1 MGTGVDQSAECDETA
16 ACRWVS
22 EMNHGVVMFQRRD
35 MPESRIW
42 NMAMGHGKFIAVYT
56 ARSTERSADG
66 SASQVWTSA
75 LVPSTGGPLR
85 YPPLP
90 EPAEHGT
97 DYARFEP
104 AYDDEF
110 FRMCQWCSGTPFP
123 TVVLPA
129 TAGDEQAMRLLGEL
143 DSIQG
148 DALLYMYERFYV
160 VPRHNLRKPEKC
172 GIRLSTLMMSIHPS
186 DGWAYFLGFFRRGD
200 GVVVFLS
207 DDESDVEGL
216 FEPTDAARPI
226 IRQADWLH
234 HHGVIE
240 KW

>member
-1 MGTGVDQSAECDETA
+1 MGVGVDRSPDYDGTA
-16 ACRWVS
+16 AYRWVR

-42 NMAMGHGKFIAVYT
+42 KMAMGRGQFIAVYA

-66 SASQVWTSA
+66 SASRVWSSA
-75 LVPSTGGPLR
+75 LVPTTGGPMR
-85 YPPLP
+85 DPPSY
-90 EPAEHGT
+90 EPPKHGA

-110 FRMCQWCSGTPFP
+110 LRMCQRCAGTPYP
-123 TVVLPA
+123 ALVLPA

-148 DALLYMYERFYV
+148 DAWRYLYERFYV
-160 VPRHNLRKPEKC
+160 VPRHNLRMPEKSR
-172 GIRLSTLMMSIHPS
+172 IRLSTLMMSIDPS
-186 DGWAYFLGFFRRGD
+186 DGWAYFLGFCRSGD

-207 DDESDVEGL
+207 DDESAIEGL
-216 FEPTDAARPI
+216 FEPTDADRPI